1 MRNRKHNREY
11 HDDNNPSHQIR
22 DDKLLAIYMT
32 VVEGRGMTTA
42 EIAKKNNITSGTA
55 LIDLL
60 HYEKGGLIEKRG
72 GKWYWS
78 KNHNKGN
85 EK

>member
-11 HDDNNPSHQIR
+11 HDDNNPSHQSR

-42 EIAKKNNITSGTA
+42 EIAKKNNITSETA
-55 LIDLL
+55 LIDLN
-60 HYEKGGLIEKRG
+60 HFANGELIEKRG